1 MAQTTM
7 MKTALLVVIVTALFA
22 GLVNSAIV
30 KGDKGVDV
38 KAMQYLLR
46 ANGYSIT
53 VDGDFG
59 PGTASTVRSFQTS
72 VGLPASGD
80 ATDQTLRELFITVR
94 RGSSLTDAVKA
105 LQTLLISKWYLLSG
119 TADGI
124 FGAGTET
131 AARNFQ
137 SQNQLAADG
146 VIGPAS
152 WTALFSTESGS
163 GSPPPSPSSGGAS
176 GTRAQLAQAILNS
189 PSITLATV
197 HVDQSSTARNSNYY
211 SESTAKPVIQ
221 STANG
226 GQARTSCYGNAPCRA
241 VDLSLSMMRGMLAV
255 ADVYDISVSEIT
267 GGSHSSTSKHYNG
280 WAFDV
285 NYINGVHVG
294 PSGSGL
300 SLALALTTLCTAN
313 GATWVGNP
321 VVDPAGHSTHTHC
334 QWSTSN

>member
-7 MKTALLVVIVTALFA
+7 RTVLFLVIVTVMFA
-22 GLVNSAIV
+22 GLAESSIV
-30 KGDKGVDV
+30 QGDKGVDV
-38 KAMQYLLR
+38 KALQYLLR
-46 ANGYSIT
+46 ANGYSVG

-59 PGTASTVRSFQTS
+59 PGTASTVRSFQS
-72 VGLPASGD
+72 SRGLPASGD
-80 ATDQTLRELFITVR
+80 ATDQTLRELFVTVR

-137 SQNQLAADG
+137 SQNQLVADG
-146 VIGPAS
+146 IVGPAS

-163 GSPPPSPSSGGAS
+163 GSPPGPSPGGAS
-176 GTRAQLAQAILNS
+176 GTRAELAQAILDS
-189 PSITLATV
+189 PSIILATV
-197 HVDQSSTARNSNYY
+197 HVDQSSTARNSDYY
-211 SESTAKPVIQ
+211 SESTAKPVVQ
-221 STANG
+221 ATANG
-226 GQARTSCYGNAPCRA
+226 EQARTSCYKNAPCRA

-255 ADVYDISVSEIT
+255 ADVYKISVSEIT
-267 GGSHSSTSKHYNG
+267 GGSHSVNSKHYNG

-285 NYINGVHVG
+285 NYINDVHVA

-300 SLALALTTLCTAN
+300 SLAVAVTALCTLN

-321 VVDPAGHSTHTHC
+321 VVDPAGHSTHIHC
-334 QWSTSN
+334 QWNTSN